1 MDQRRGLPRPRLF
14 DGGWIC
20 GPGRV
25 AVHAVTVSWK
35 DGGPFVSV
43 EGCFSGGVG
52 RRFISPITAIN
63 VMSPT
68 TIALDD
74 ETRDRLKQLGGKG
87 ETYDAIVRRLIDA
100 YIEQRHEKLE
110 EDRSAFDELGS

>member
-1 MDQRRGLPRPRLF
+1 
-14 DGGWIC
+14 
-20 GPGRV
+20 
-25 AVHAVTVSWK
+25 
-35 DGGPFVSV
+35 
-43 EGCFSGGVG
+43 
-52 RRFISPITAIN
+52 
-63 VMSPT
+63 MSPT